1 MVLFAVELPAAEAG
15 QAGPLVHIVPVVPV
29 RGELVHLG
37 QVFLEPFDGV
47 LVDAVHFKGFPLE
60 ILFQGAEHLG
70 QVFVD
75 PPERRQHKGGA
86 VYGDLDDETAV
97 ADAPVA
103 VILVPPDENGAEAAF
118 RGVVIFFCKIIIK
131 DRLVVDADVLEF

>member
-1 MVLFAVELPAAEAG
+1 M
-15 QAGPLVHIVPVVPV
+15 
-29 RGELVHLG
+29 
-37 QVFLEPFDGV
+37 
-47 LVDAVHFKGFPLE
+47 
-60 ILFQGAEHLG
+60 
-70 QVFVD
+70 
-75 PPERRQHKGGA
+75 
-86 VYGDLDDETAV
+86 YGDFDDETAV